1 VRRPTLALA
10 LTFAL
15 ALACARSGE
24 REPVVVFAAA
34 SLAESFGALE
44 LAFEAEHPQF
54 DVVLAFA
61 GSQVLATQ
69 LLEGAQ
75 ADVFASANPEQV
87 DRVATERELIER
99 QVFASNRLVAV
110 VRDDGTIRSLDQLT
124 PEGVRVVLAG
134 EAVPVGKYARQA
146 LDELGLLE
154 AVMANVVSNELDVRG
169 VIAKLRAGEA
179 DAGIVYATDLRGSED
194 VLDAIELPVD
204 VHASYELAVLADAS
218 DRAGGQAFTAFVIS
232 PAGKAI
238 LHEFGF
244 SAASAGS
251 P

>member
-1 VRRPTLALA
+1 MRRPTFPLA

-15 ALACARSGE
+15 ALGCGKSSE

-44 LAFEAEHPQF
+44 LAFEAENPHF

-69 LLEGAQ
+69 LLEGAH
-75 ADVFASANPEQV
+75 AEVFASANPEQL

-99 QVFASNRLVAV
+99 QVFARNRLVVAV
-110 VRDDGTIRSLDQLT
+110 RADATIRSLDELT
-124 PEGVRVVLAG
+124 PAGVRVVLAG

-146 LDELGLLE
+146 LDELDLHD

-194 VLDAIELPVD
+194 VLEAIDLPVD
-204 VHASYELAVLADAS
+204 VQARYELAVLADAS
-218 DRAGGQAFTAFVIS
+218 DRAGGQAFAAFVVG
-232 PAGKAI
+232 PQGQAI

-244 SAASAGS
+244 AAAGAGS